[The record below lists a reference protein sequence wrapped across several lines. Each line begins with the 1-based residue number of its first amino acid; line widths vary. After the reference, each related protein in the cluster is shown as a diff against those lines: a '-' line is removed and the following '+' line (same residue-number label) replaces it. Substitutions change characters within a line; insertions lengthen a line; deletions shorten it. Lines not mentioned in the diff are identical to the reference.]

1 MAAHKFSSFF
11 LLCAFEFT
19 FILSVLL
26 LLLLL
31 IPDES
36 GCESDMAEGIDE
48 SEANSN
54 SGEPTSMLRAVM
66 PCETLSPYYGHIKRE
81 IETTT
86 LAAND
91 KNSNSILHHHRHHRA
106 SPTAVSLKSGVSETT
121 FLIDGNI
128 NLTEISVKFDVI
140 THRTKAS

>member
-1 MAAHKFSSFF
+1 MAAHKFCSFF
-11 LLCAFEFT
+11 SNSHSFYPFLLF
-19 FILSVLL
+19 
-26 LLLLL
+26 LLL

-48 SEANSN
+48 SETNSN

-81 IETTT
+81 IESTT

-106 SPTAVSLKSGVSETT
+106 SPTAVSLKSGVSE
-121 FLIDGNI
+121 
-128 NLTEISVKFDVI
+128 NLNFSF
-140 THRTKAS
+140 